1 MLSWKLLTVSFLS
14 FLIVNLLENILY
26 YNLGKHSIQEFQIS
40 LPTPIEIIMIL
51 LIMFVFA
58 GIQSLIIS
66 YYG

>member
-26 YNLGKHSIQEFQIS
+26 YNLGKHSIRDFQIS
-40 LPTPIEIIMIL
+40 LPSFIEMIMIL

-58 GIQSLIIS
+58 GIQTFIIS